1 MPSMSRSITIAA
13 PASRVFA
20 YVDDIRNMAR
30 HMSGERSMAM
40 MGSRLTLEIVTPE
53 ATGVGATYRYFG
65 RMMGL
70 ELDFSE
76 TVTRYESGQVK
87 VWRTIGEPRLLI
99 VSGYEMSLNVGTIT
113 DTTSRLTITFDY
125 DLPRAGIWRLAAPAL
140 ARWYGG
146 WCLNSLAT
154 GAKRD
159 LERGTG

>member
-40 MGSRLTLEIVTPE
+40 MGSRLTLEVVTPE
-53 ATGVGATYRYFG
+53 ATGVGATYRYLG

-70 ELDFSE
+70 EFDFSE
-76 TVTRYESGQVK
+76 TVTRYDPGRTK

-99 VSGYEMSLNVGTIT
+99 VSGYEMGLNVEPLS
-113 DTTSRLTITFDY
+113 DTSSRLTITFEY

-140 ARWYGG
+140 AHWYGG
-146 WCLNSLAT
+146 WCLDSMTT

-159 LERGTG
+159 LERGTV